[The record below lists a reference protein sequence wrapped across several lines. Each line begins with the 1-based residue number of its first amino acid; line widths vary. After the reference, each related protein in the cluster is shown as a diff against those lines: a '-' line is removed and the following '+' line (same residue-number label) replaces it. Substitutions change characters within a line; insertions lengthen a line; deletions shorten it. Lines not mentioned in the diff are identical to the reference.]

1 MRLGQVTDLRQWHE
15 LSSSN
20 AFPAANLESHP
31 LNRRNKFFDSI
42 GPGKVA
48 TPRSIVGE
56 EILAQ
61 GGQPV
66 EVDKEH
72 IHPYA
77 HYGYVYC
84 MLLLKGGPY
93 SESGGDILI
102 SGGGDGTIKIW
113 QLADVGDEG
122 LRHLETLEN
131 GDNSVLSMAL
141 DGTFLYSGRL
151 EGDVDVW
158 DLDTCQLIRT
168 VKAHDADVLTVAV
181 GPELILA
188 GGSTGWAKVVSQMF
202 SAVAIY

>member
-1 MRLGQVTDLRQWHE
+1 M
-15 LSSSN
+15 
-20 AFPAANLESHP
+20 ESHP

-48 TPRSIVGE
+48 TPRSIIGE

-61 GGQPV
+61 GGQTV
-66 EVDKEH
+66 EIDKEH

-84 MLLLKGGPY
+84 MLLLRGGTHG
-93 SESGGDILI
+93 EHGRDVLI

-113 QLADVGDEG
+113 QLAKVHDEG
-122 LRHLETLEN
+122 IRHLKTLEN

-181 GPELILA
+181 GQELIFA
-188 GGSTGWAKVVSQMF
+188 GGSTGWAKVLLGT
-202 SAVAIY
+202 ALPRPPADT